1 MQVTIF
7 MLSQLRSC
15 LVIVGLLDICEIF
28 ILGPKRQNCVHVRP
42 GSRRKRKTARENPV
56 SLVLLTRSAALG
68 AV

>member
-1 MQVTIF
+1 M
-7 MLSQLRSC
+7 
-15 LVIVGLLDICEIF
+15 VIVGLLDICEVF